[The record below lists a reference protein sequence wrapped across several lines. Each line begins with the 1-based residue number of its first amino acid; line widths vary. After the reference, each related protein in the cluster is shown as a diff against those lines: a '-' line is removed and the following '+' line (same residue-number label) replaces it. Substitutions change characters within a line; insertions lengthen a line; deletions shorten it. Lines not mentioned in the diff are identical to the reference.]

1 LQENDYTE
9 VTSQEDC
16 GAGTDGAVISFYM
29 RLMQL
34 ELNDNSIGLEN
45 VQTETSL
52 TDNVETKRLLENV
65 LREMFAMTMMK
76 NFNHKKCYSCIREKL
91 VIFLFQSVSIV
102 E

>member
-1 LQENDYTE
+1 

-16 GAGTDGAVISFYM
+16 GAVTDCAVISFYM
-29 RLMQL
+29 RTMQL

-65 LREMFAMTMMK
+65 
-76 NFNHKKCYSCIREKL
+76 
-91 VIFLFQSVSIV
+91 
-102 E
+102 